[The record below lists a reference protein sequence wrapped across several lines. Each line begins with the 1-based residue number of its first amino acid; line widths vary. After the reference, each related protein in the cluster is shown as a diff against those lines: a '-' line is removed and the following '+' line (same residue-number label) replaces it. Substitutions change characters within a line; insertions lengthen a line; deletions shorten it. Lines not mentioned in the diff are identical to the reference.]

1 MLAFPAAIKIYVAVR
16 PVDMRKSF
24 NGLWAAVTEQL
35 GDDPK
40 GGAVFAFINAE
51 RTRLK
56 LLYWDGT
63 GVWVLAKRLEQ
74 GRFSWAA
81 ATDERAKIGLAPEAL
96 AMLVSGVDLKQG
108 TLKPWYER

>member
-1 MLAFPAAIKIYVAVR
+1 MLAFPSAIRIYVAVQ

-24 NGLWAAVTEQL
+24 NGLWAAATEQL
-35 GDDPK
+35 KEDPK
-40 GGAVFAFINAE
+40 NGAVYCFINRE

-74 GRFSWAA
+74 GRFSWTA
-81 ATDERAKIGLAPEAL
+81 ATDARTKVALAPEAL

>member
-1 MLAFPAAIKIYVAVR
+1 MLALPSAIRIYVAVQA
-16 PVDMRKSF
+16 VDMRKSF

-35 GDDPK
+35 KEDPK
-40 GGAVFAFINAE
+40 NGAVYCFINRE
-51 RTRLK
+51 RTRVK

-63 GVWVLAKRLEQ
+63 GVRVLAKRLVR
-74 GRFSWAA
+74 GRFSWTA
-81 ATDERAKIGLAPEAL
+81 ATDDRSKLALAPEAL